1 MLTEV
6 DLRRCLFAVIELRAA
21 MQRGQFVGVSWAD
34 EMIAK
39 LTTELARARQSR
51 DGDLP
56 PSDDEDWLTSREAS
70 AILGWPLRTVQRHA
84 DKLGAISNGGRY
96 FFLASAIRE
105 HVEGISA

>member
-39 LTTELARARQSR
+39 LMTELSSERHSGS
-51 DGDLP
+51 GDL
-56 PSDDEDWLTSREAS
+56 SRLTHDDRIGS
-70 AILGWPLRTVQRHA
+70 AAVAVMTGWHIRKVQRDHK
-84 DKLGAISNGGRY
+84 KLGGEKIGNSIVFRE
-96 FFLASAIRE
+96 SVIRE
-105 HVEGISA
+105 HLEGAA